1 MQILKDWR
9 ILKLQI
15 NVKEL
20 VKRNELQHAGVKGM
34 KWGVRK
40 DTKEHTPKQQAKDQR
55 KIDKKVMR
63 NLTAKVDRDKNS
75 IYKMSDDVIRQRV
88 NRMELEK
95 KYMNLSSERAYYHQ
109 STGKKYL
116 TRIKNR
122 VTGNV
127 IKNTENTA
135 VKVGKNVTSMGMKKA
150 AASITNPQASAAM
163 AAFALLNKK

>member
-9 ILKLQI
+9 IWRLQI
-15 NVKEL
+15 NVEEL

-40 DTKEHTPKQQAKDQR
+40 DKERTPKQQAKDQR
-55 KIDKKVMR
+55 KIDKKIMR
-63 NLTAKVDRDKNS
+63 NLTAKVNRDKNS

-109 STGKKYL
+109 SAGKKFL
-116 TRIKNR
+116 TRIKNSAI
-122 VTGNV
+122 GNTT
-127 IKNTENTA
+127 KNTENTA
-135 VKVGKNVTSMGMKKA
+135 VKVGKNVASMSMKKA
-150 AASITNPQASAAM
+150 AASITNPQAAAAM
-163 AAFALLNKK
+163 EAFALLNKK

>member
-1 MQILKDWR
+1 MQILEDWR

-15 NVKEL
+15 NVEEL

-40 DTKEHTPKQQAKDQR
+40 VKERTPKQQAKDQR

-63 NLTAKVDRDKNS
+63 KRTAVIDRDKNS
-75 IYKMSDDVIRQRV
+75 IYKMNNSEIKARV
-88 NRMELEK
+88 ERMNLEK
-95 KYMNLSSERAYYHQ
+95 QYLNLASERAYYHQ
-109 STGKKYL
+109 SIGKKYL

-122 VTGNV
+122 ATGNI

-135 VKVGKNVTSMGMKKA
+135 VRVGKNVASMGIKKA
-150 AASITNPQASAAM
+150 TASVTNPQAAAAM
-163 AAFALLNKK
+163 EAFALLNK

>member
-1 MQILKDWR
+1 MQS
-9 ILKLQI
+9 
-15 NVKEL
+15 NVEEL

-40 DTKEHTPKQQAKDQR
+40 DKERTPKQQAKDQR

-75 IYKMSDDVIRQRV
+75 IYKMSDDAIRQRV

-95 KYMNLSSERAYYHQ
+95 KYMHLSSERAYYHQ

-127 IKNTENTA
+127 IKDTENMA
-135 VKVGKNVTSMGMKKA
+135 VKVGKNVASMTMKKA
-150 AASITNPQASAAM
+150 AASITNPQAAAAM
-163 AAFALLNKK
+163 EAFALLNKK

>member
-1 MQILKDWR
+1 MQILEDWR

-15 NVKEL
+15 NVEEL

-40 DTKEHTPKQQAKDQR
+40 VKERTPKQQAKDQR

-63 NLTAKVDRDKNS
+63 KRTAVIDRDKNS
-75 IYKMSDDVIRQRV
+75 IYKMNNSEIKARV
-88 NRMELEK
+88 ERMNLEK
-95 KYMNLSSERAYYHQ
+95 QYLNLASERAYYHQ

-127 IKNTENTA
+127 IKNAENTG
-135 VKVGKNVTSMGMKKA
+135 VRVGKNVASMGIKKA
-150 AASITNPQASAAM
+150 AASVTNPQAAAAM
-163 AAFALLNKK
+163 EAFALLNKE

>member
-40 DTKEHTPKQQAKDQR
+40 DKERTPKQQAKDQR
-55 KIDKKVMR
+55 KIDKKIMR

-109 STGKKYL
+109 STGKKFL
-116 TRIKNR
+116 TRIMNR
-122 VTGNV
+122 ATGNT
-127 IKNTENTA
+127 IKNTESTA
-135 VKVGKNVTSMGMKKA
+135 VKVGKNVASMGMKKA
-150 AASITNPQASAAM
+150 AASITNPQAAAAM
-163 AAFALLNKK
+163 EAFALLSKK